1 MSALDQ
7 KISEVLVLPLCNNSK
22 TAIIPIKMLGFVF
35 L

>member
-7 KISEVLVLPLCNNSK
+7 KIPEVLVLPLYNNSK